1 MPGLVVYGGP
11 KGGRLVE
18 EADADQGEDVVY
30 HFEGED
36 DEDTDDELDRG
47 GQEVSRDRRENG
59 EEDGTAVYCD
69 AWQEFDERVAEVCK
83 EEGPQD
89 CEGCL
94 LQVCAP
100 L

>member
-11 KGGRLVE
+11 KRGRLVE
-18 EADADQGEDVVY
+18 KTDANQGEKVVY
-30 HFEGED
+30 HLEGED
-36 DEDTDDELDRG
+36 DEDTDDELDRR
-47 GQEVSRDRRENG
+47 GQQVPRDGRERG
-59 EEDGTAVYCD
+59 QEDGTAVHRD
-69 AWQEFDERVAEVCK
+69 AWQKFDERVAEVRK

-94 LQVCAP
+94 FQICAA